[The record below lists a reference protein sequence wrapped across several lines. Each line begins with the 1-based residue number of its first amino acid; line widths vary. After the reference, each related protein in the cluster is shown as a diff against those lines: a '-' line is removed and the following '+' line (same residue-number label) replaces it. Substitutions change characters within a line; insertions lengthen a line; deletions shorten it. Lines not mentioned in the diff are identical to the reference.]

1 MLHVGQRVVALDETT
16 VYGNRELYVPAGSKG
31 VVVELHGIFARSA
44 SVRYDNGVEVF
55 QPVRKVKAEG
65 EE

>member
-55 QPVRKVKAEG
+55 QPVRKVKAESK
-65 EE
+65 E